1 VPWWCE
7 FLGTAIL
14 RVGGLSAVFLDFG
27 PSSPITP
34 HVPSVSA
41 RLLFTGLLFA
51 GTGSLVALSPIG
63 RRSGAHLNPAVTLAF
78 WTQGK
83 VHPHDLV
90 GYVTAQRLGPATAA
104 ADLRLA
110 WGHTAVALHLGVTEP
125 GHGFSPLEAAGLE
138 TLMTA
143 ALVLMIF
150 FMTSSART
158 ARWTPLGNWLLV
170 ASLVWQGAPYSGTS
184 LNPARSLA
192 PALLAPELKHLWAYI
207 AGPLGGA
214 NPGCRCVCR
223 VSQYE
228 HADRQALSRP
238 ALPPV
243 RWALSFRPR
252 VPWPGPP
259 HQWSSRATPTAHPG
273 DMSLP
278 YACPTRK
285 WKRSAASTSTLAL
298 SPARFGAL
306 AVWIAGSVRAV
317 GNALSQAVWIAPS
330 PRC

>member
-1 VPWWCE
+1 MPWWCE

-41 RLLFTGLLFA
+41 RLLLTGLLFA

-63 RRSGAHLNPAVTLAF
+63 RRSGTHLNPAVTLAF

-90 GYVTAQRLGPATAA
+90 GYVTAQTLGAATAA
-104 ADLRLA
+104 AGLRLA

-125 GHGFSPLEAAGLE
+125 GHGFSPLQAAGLE

-214 NPGCRCVCR
+214 ILAAAVF
-223 VSQYE
+223 
-228 HADRQALSRP
+228 AA
-238 ALPPV
+238 
-243 RWALSFRPR
+243 FRN
-252 VPWPGPP
+252 
-259 HQWSSRATPTAHPG
+259 
-273 DMSLP
+273 
-278 YACPTRK
+278 
-285 WKRSAASTSTLAL
+285 TSTLTAKL
-298 SPARFGAL
+298 FHDPRYPRYVGRSASDRGFRGR
-306 AVWIAGSVRAV
+306 VRLTSGV
-317 GNALSQAVWIAPS
+317 VVQ
-330 PRC
+330 PRRHTPGT